1 MTNVMRMQSHG
12 CENLNC
18 DLQANLFTIGIKVT
32 KVSDIILRSL
42 SPINPILLLS
52 VIPMAA
58 IMLGCD
64 SYTAN
69 SRNPFPGARILKE
82 KAAR

>member
-1 MTNVMRMQSHG
+1 MPNVMMRQSHG

-18 DLQANLFTIGIKVT
+18 DLRANLFTIGIRVT
-32 KVSDIILRSL
+32 KVNDIRLMNLSSIKPMLFLR
-42 SPINPILLLS
+42 

-64 SYTAN
+64 SFTAN
-69 SRNPFPGARILKE
+69 SRNAFPGARIQKE

>member
-1 MTNVMRMQSHG
+1 MPNVMMRQSHG

-18 DLQANLFTIGIKVT
+18 DLRANLFTIGIRVT
-32 KVSDIILRSL
+32 KVNDIRLMNL
-42 SPINPILLLS
+42 STIKPMLLLR

-64 SYTAN
+64 SFTAN
-69 SRNPFPGARILKE
+69 SRNAFPGARILKE

>member
-1 MTNVMRMQSHG
+1 MPNVMMRQSHG

-18 DLQANLFTIGIKVT
+18 DLRANLFTIGIRVT
-32 KVSDIILRSL
+32 KVNDIRLMNLSSIKPMLFLR
-42 SPINPILLLS
+42 

-64 SYTAN
+64 SFTAN
-69 SRNPFPGARILKE
+69 SRNAFPGARILKE

>member
-1 MTNVMRMQSHG
+1 MMRQSHG

-18 DLQANLFTIGIKVT
+18 DLRASLFMIGIRVT
-32 KVSDIILRSL
+32 KVNDIRLMNL
-42 SPINPILLLS
+42 SPIKPMLLLR

-58 IMLGCD
+58 MMFGCD
-64 SYTAN
+64 SSTAN
-69 SRNPFPGARILKE
+69 SRKAFPGARMLKE

>member
-1 MTNVMRMQSHG
+1 MPNVMMRQSHG

-18 DLQANLFTIGIKVT
+18 DLRANLFTIGIRVT
-32 KVSDIILRSL
+32 KVNDIRLMNLSSIKPMLFLR
-42 SPINPILLLS
+42 
-52 VIPMAA
+52 VISMAA

-64 SYTAN
+64 SFTAN
-69 SRNPFPGARILKE
+69 SRNAFPGARILKE